1 MMDKDAQVVAGF
13 LALLFVFSFAFHF
26 LYAKGMVFDYAMDKL
41 EKQGQPEAGSSHT
54 PRVPEEGRH

>member
-1 MMDKDAQVVAGF
+1 MMKEALMMDKDAQVVAGF

-41 EKQGQPEAGSSHT
+41 EKQASAPC
-54 PRVPEEGRH
+54 PR